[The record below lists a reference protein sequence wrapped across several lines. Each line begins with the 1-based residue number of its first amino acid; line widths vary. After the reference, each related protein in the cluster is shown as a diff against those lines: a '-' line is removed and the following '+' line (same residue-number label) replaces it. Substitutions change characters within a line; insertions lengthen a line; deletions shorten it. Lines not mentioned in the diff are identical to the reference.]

1 MWNLCAGWIA
11 LWVESLRHGN
21 VARVRSSIAHKR
33 PGCVDRDRRSATL
46 CLFLFKKVTALMKI
60 DLVVDGQ
67 FGTGESPV
75 WDDRRQCLWWTDIPA
90 KVIFRM
96 DWGDRK
102 VTRFDMPRRVGSLG
116 LCESNRLILGFEDGV
131 FLHEPGT
138 SHYEHIATIEAD
150 RVMNRLNDG
159 KVGPDGAF
167 WVGSMDERTPRQPS
181 GALYRVT
188 RAGAQQ
194 QFDGVTVSNGLAWTP
209 DGKTMLHAD
218 TAALTIHAWNFDAGT
233 GAISNRRLLAT
244 ADEAAGRPDGGACD
258 RDGHYWSA
266 GVSAGCLN
274 CYDMKGHLVRK
285 VMLPVPHPTMPCFA
299 GPDLRTVFVTS
310 LRVLGNKTDLEKWP
324 HSGGLY
330 QLDLGVAGVPV
341 HRFRDV

>member
-1 MWNLCAGWIA
+1 
-11 LWVESLRHGN
+11 
-21 VARVRSSIAHKR
+21 
-33 PGCVDRDRRSATL
+33 
-46 CLFLFKKVTALMKI
+46 MKI

-75 WDDRRQCLWWTDIPA
+75 WDDRRHCLWWTDIPA
-90 KVIFRM
+90 KAIFHM
-96 DWGDRK
+96 DWTDRK
-102 VTRFDMPRRVGSLG
+102 VTRFEMPRRVGSLG
-116 LCESNRLILGFEDGV
+116 LCESGRLVLAFEDGV

-138 SHYEHIATIEAD
+138 QQYEHIATIEAEI
-150 RVMNRLNDG
+150 VMNRLNDG

-188 RAGAQQ
+188 MAGAQQ
-194 QFDGVTVSNGLAWTP
+194 QFDGVTVSNGLAWSA
-209 DGKTMLHAD
+209 DGRTMIHTD
-218 TAALTIHAWNFDAGT
+218 TAALTIHAWDFGAKT
-233 GAISNRRLLAT
+233 GRIANRRLLAT
-244 ADEAAGRPDGGACD
+244 ADETMGRPDGGAFD
-258 RDGHYWSA
+258 VDGHYWSA

-274 CYDMKGHLVRK
+274 CYDMAGKLVNK
-285 VMLPVPHPTMPCFA
+285 VALPAPHPTMLCFA

-310 LRVLGNKTDLEKWP
+310 LRSMGGKTDLARWP
-324 HSGGLY
+324 QSGGLY